1 MIGLTATQMKWK
13 VHIDAAKA
21 AGQTLTD
28 YARANELSV
37 QTLYT
42 YSRRIN
48 KAGKTPAKS
57 TFVRLQPSASAP
69 GAVRIE
75 LTNGVR
81 VHVSGPFDLATLL
94 AEVARLP

>member
-1 MIGLTATQMKWK
+1 MTGLTAVQMKWK

-37 QTLYT
+37 QTLYK

-48 KAGKTPAKS
+48 KAGKTSAKPA
-57 TFVRLQPSASAP
+57 FVRMQPTASAP

-75 LTNGVR
+75 LTNGIR
-81 VHVSGPFDLATLL
+81 VHLSAPFDLASLL
-94 AEVARLP
+94 SQVARLP